1 METSKIK
8 EGKSQTVYFFLFQVK
23 FVKMNA
29 LTKLIR
35 IYLSNMQIFEKIIG
49 NDSFGLSFKL

>member
-1 METSKIK
+1 MEIRQGKSKTK
-8 EGKSQTVYFFLFQVK
+8 EGKSKTIYFFLFQLK

-35 IYLSNMQIFEKIIG
+35 IYLSNMQIFQKIIG
-49 NDSFGLSFKL
+49 NYSFG

>member
-8 EGKSQTVYFFLFQVK
+8 EGKSQTIYFFLFQVK

-35 IYLSNMQIFEKIIG
+35 IYLSNMQIFEKIIS